1 MEMMIIAAI
10 AIVAFAAVLIPLF
23 RRPAGGADA
32 GEFEGDAP
40 APAGKA
46 RRPADAKPG
55 RKPGPKPGP
64 KSRPESG
71 PKSGHAGGAR
81 PSGSR
86 SVAEADPLRGE
97 GVVPPM
103 AAGPVSPVDA
113 SAEGAD
119 STYSSDTA
127 GMSDDELE
135 LEVQRY
141 RAAMRAGTVCTK
153 CGQANP
159 ADSSF
164 CFDCGAA
171 LPLAEAREFE

>member
-1 MEMMIIAAI
+1 MIIAAI

-23 RRPAGGADA
+23 RRPAGGTDA
-32 GEFEGDAP
+32 GEFEGDA

-46 RRPADAKPG
+46 RRPADAKSG
-55 RKPGPKPGP
+55 RKPGAKPAPKSHPKTGPKPG
-64 KSRPESG
+64 
-71 PKSGHAGGAR
+71 HAGDER

-86 SVAEADPLRGE
+86 SVQEADPLRGE

-113 SAEGAD
+113 SAGSAD
-119 STYSSDTA
+119 SADSSDTA
-127 GMSDDELE
+127 AMSDDELE